1 MKFYGEISLRNFNFW
16 SGGKDTAEALS
27 LEEIDTVESMLEDAY
42 PDGME
47 DTAINDF
54 FWFERDTIA
63 EWLGYRNADAMFDGD
78 KDDWSEHYTSI
89 LTEKYGEDKEERIT
103 EWVDNESEGNMD
115 DSEVF
120 EAFADWYAWCDEN
133 LEEEE
138 D

>member
-27 LEEIDTVESMLEDAY
+27 LEEIDTVGSMLEDAY

-47 DTAINDF
+47 ETDINDF

-78 KDDWSEHYTSI
+78 MDDWDEHYTSI
-89 LTEKYGEDKEERIT
+89 LTEKYGEDKEELIE
-103 EWVDNESEGNMD
+103 EWVSDEASDNMIDSDVISE
-115 DSEVF
+115 F
-120 EAFADWYAWCDEN
+120 ELWMGERN
-133 LEEEE
+133 EEEKE